1 MAQFDYKK
9 EYDNYMKQ
17 QYGRKYNKKAGTLQT
32 RRSICLL
39 VSTIIAFAYLAILA
53 FFTLGMMAGAI
64 TTLDD
69 PVAAAIASGFIGS
82 ILNALLLPHAVFL
95 LLGLILNF
103 MGWFSKSRGLAL
115 TAAILYTISLALM
128 PFALYFLLA
137 PVVLSYVGFAT
148 MDR

>member
-17 QYGRKYNKKAGTLQT
+17 QYGRKYNKKAGALQT

-39 VSTIIAFAYLAILA
+39 ASTIIAFVYLAILA

-64 TTLDD
+64 TTLDN

-82 ILNALLLPHAVFL
+82 ILL

-128 PFALYFLLA
+128 PFALYLLLA

>member
-17 QYGRKYNKKAGTLQT
+17 QYGRKYNKKAGTLQA

-39 VSTIIAFAYLAILA
+39 VSTIIAFVYLAILA
-53 FFTLGMMAGAI
+53 FFTLSMMAGAI

-82 ILNALLLPHAVFL
+82 ILNA
-95 LLGLILNF
+95 
-103 MGWFSKSRGLAL
+103 
-115 TAAILYTISLALM
+115 
-128 PFALYFLLA
+128 
-137 PVVLSYVGFAT
+137 
-148 MDR
+148 

>member
-1 MAQFDYKK
+1 MA
-9 EYDNYMKQ
+9 ENTT
-17 QYGRKYNKKAGTLQT
+17 RSAGALQT

-39 VSTIIAFAYLAILA
+39 VSTIIAFVYLAILA

-82 ILNALLLPHAVFL
+82 ILNALLLPHAIFL

-128 PFALYFLLA
+128 PFALYLLLA

>member
-17 QYGRKYNKKAGTLQT
+17 QYGRKYNKKAGALQT
-32 RRSICLL
+32 RRSICLV
-39 VSTIIAFAYLAILA
+39 VSTIIAFVYLAILA
-53 FFTLGMMAGAI
+53 FFTLSMMAGAI

-82 ILNALLLPHAVFL
+82 ILNALLLPHAIFL

-128 PFALYFLLA
+128 PFALYLLLV

>member
-17 QYGRKYNKKAGTLQT
+17 QYGRKYNKNAGTLQT

-39 VSTIIAFAYLAILA
+39 VSTIIAFVYLAILA
-53 FFTLGMMAGAI
+53 FFTLGMMADAI

-82 ILNALLLPHAVFL
+82 VLNALLLPHAVFL

-103 MGWFSKSRGLAL
+103 MGWFSKSCGLAL
-115 TAAILYTISLALM
+115 TAAILYTLSLALM
-128 PFALYFLLA
+128 PFALYLLLA

>member
-39 VSTIIAFAYLAILA
+39 VSTIIAFVYLAILA
-53 FFTLGMMAGAI
+53 FFTLGIMAGAI

-82 ILNALLLPHAVFL
+82 VLNVLLLPHAVFL

-128 PFALYFLLA
+128 PFALYLLLA
-137 PVVLSYVGFAT
+137 PVVLSYVGFAA

>member
-1 MAQFDYKK
+1 MAHFDYKK

-32 RRSICLL
+32 RRSICLM
-39 VSTIIAFAYLAILA
+39 VSTIIAFVYLAILA
-53 FFTLGMMAGAI
+53 FFTLSMMAGAI

-69 PVAAAIASGFIGS
+69 PVAAAIASGFTGS
-82 ILNALLLPHAVFL
+82 ILNALLLPHTIFL

-128 PFALYFLLA
+128 PFALYLLLA

>member
-1 MAQFDYKK
+1 MAHFDYKK

-17 QYGRKYNKKAGTLQT
+17 QYGRKYNKKAGKLQT
-32 RRSICLL
+32 RRSICLM
-39 VSTIIAFAYLAILA
+39 VSTIIALVDLAILA
-53 FFTLGMMAGAI
+53 FFTLSMMAGAI

-82 ILNALLLPHAVFL
+82 ILNALLLPHAIFL

-128 PFALYFLLA
+128 PFALYLLLA

>member
-95 LLGLILNF
+95 LLGLIFNF

-128 PFALYFLLA
+128 PFALYLLLA

>member
-1 MAQFDYKK
+1 M
-9 EYDNYMKQ
+9 
-17 QYGRKYNKKAGTLQT
+17 
-32 RRSICLL
+32 
-39 VSTIIAFAYLAILA
+39 VSTIIAFVYLAILA
-53 FFTLGMMAGAI
+53 FFTLSMMAGAI

-128 PFALYFLLA
+128 PFALYLLLA

>member
-32 RRSICLL
+32 RRSICLV
-39 VSTIIAFAYLAILA
+39 VSTIIAFVYLAILA
-53 FFTLGMMAGAI
+53 FFTLSMMAGAI

-82 ILNALLLPHAVFL
+82 ILNALLLPHAIFL

-128 PFALYFLLA
+128 PFALYLLLV

>member
-32 RRSICLL
+32 RRSICLV
-39 VSTIIAFAYLAILA
+39 VSTIIAFVYLAILA
-53 FFTLGMMAGAI
+53 FFTLSMMAGAI

-82 ILNALLLPHAVFL
+82 ILNALLLPHAIFL

-128 PFALYFLLA
+128 PFALYFLLV

>member
-17 QYGRKYNKKAGTLQT
+17 QYGRKYNKKAGALQT

-39 VSTIIAFAYLAILA
+39 VSTIIAFVYLAILA

-69 PVAAAIASGFIGS
+69 PVAAAIAGGFIGS
-82 ILNALLLPHAVFL
+82 VLNALLLPHAVFL

-128 PFALYFLLA
+128 PFALYLLLV